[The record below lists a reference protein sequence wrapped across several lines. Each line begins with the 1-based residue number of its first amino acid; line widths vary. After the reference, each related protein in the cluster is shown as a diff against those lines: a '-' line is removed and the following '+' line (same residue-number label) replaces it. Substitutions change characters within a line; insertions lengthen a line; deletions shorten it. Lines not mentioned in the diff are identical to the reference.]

1 MRNKNLENINQ
12 NQSIDSPQDNPLFKN
27 DFQPDSDVPTTA
39 PEPKKK
45 SNTKI
50 IIISSLIFLSI
61 LLLLAS
67 TLITPANKSKTVSE
81 SPTSTPNNN
90 IPSGLP
96 TQPEKIP
103 TQFKDKFNQIDKLL
117 QPINFPNPPQIDPN
131 IGLQ

>member
-1 MRNKNLENINQ
+1 MINKNLENINQ
-12 NQSIDSPQDNPLFKN
+12 NQNIDSPQDNPLFKN
-27 DFQPDSDVPTTA
+27 DFQPDSNVPTA
-39 PEPKKK
+39 PAPKKK

-61 LLLLAS
+61 LSLLIS
-67 TLITPANKSKTVSE
+67 TLITPANESNPISG
-81 SPTSTPNNN
+81 SPTTAPNNDT
-90 IPSGLP
+90 PPTLP

-103 TQFKDKFNQIDKLL
+103 TQFKDKFDQIDKLL